1 MSPYLLTCLIQGLAR
16 PADRSREAERGAG
29 RSRAG
34 RRIGAG
40 GVDLRPPGLRHGLV
54 GQSLSA
60 GGCGVGAG

>member
-1 MSPYLLTCLIQGLAR
+1 MHEIQDSGEEYVTV
-16 PADRSREAERGAG
+16 PPSWEVERGAG

-60 GGCGVGAG
+60 AGCGVGAG